1 MLDFG
6 TTFELRIDALNAV
19 GCCQSQ
25 AADFLEVF
33 LDFGELTV
41 AELFGTGWLLI
52 LAIGPSTFTPQD
64 FVYQ

>member
-1 MLDFG
+1 
-6 TTFELRIDALNAV
+6 
-19 GCCQSQ
+19 
-25 AADFLEVF
+25 LEVF

>member
-6 TTFELRIDALNAV
+6 TAFELLIVAFNAV
-19 GCCQSQ
+19 GRCQSQ
-25 AADFLEVF
+25 AADFLEGF

-41 AELFGTGWLLI
+41 AGLFGTGWLLI
-52 LAIGPSTFTPQD
+52 LATGPLTSTPQD